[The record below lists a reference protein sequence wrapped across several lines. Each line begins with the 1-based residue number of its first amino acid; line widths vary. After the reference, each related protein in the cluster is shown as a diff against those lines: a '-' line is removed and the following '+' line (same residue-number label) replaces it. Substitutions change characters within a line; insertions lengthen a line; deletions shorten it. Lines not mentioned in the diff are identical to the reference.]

1 MLFSPFLLHYTE
13 HSIYTAAL
21 IYFQDQ
27 GVENMSSPAFQKFKS
42 LEKRSQSAGRPGPGP
57 IPAGPFTNERPSPDQ
72 GLGSSVS
79 SSTTSLQQPLI
90 KSADLLESNK
100 PEQASKMAALKA
112 QFFQEKLS
120 NSSNVTA
127 SNEKESNQT
136 TAENSS
142 AESQSETKGD
152 VDNNKVL
159 DRRKTSTDESS
170 GNTKL
175 DALAKGNQNDIKSMF
190 EEHIAVKKGLIPDPN
205 LDIGP
210 VVKMRRKVN
219 PNLPTPF
226 KKFEEE
232 EDIIKTKKRESV
244 PIDRKMFK
252 HFLNKFEDDQ
262 SRGAA
267 KKQCWKLTQKQKGVN
282 TSWSKKQEE
291 ARLLEERKIQEEI
304 AAIEAQAEKER
315 LEKIEE
321 ERILKEKEE
330 EELQRK
336 IKEAEEELKAAQ
348 EAEEKKKK
356 TKKKGKKK
364 AATTESKELPNLVAK
379 TCSDLKSK
387 YLESLKASKD
397 TCNKAPPPE
406 RPKGR
411 KIMDNPFEKQIQSE
425 IPASVK
431 KRELPAPR
439 ENRLGDLKKRFSQ
452 LMSNSDSPPTPGKL
466 NNNPASNDIEEKNVD
481 IKIQAADT
489 NDQTD
494 TSVSKESKGSP
505 AVSNRISLIQDAV
518 KGSFDK
524 LTNSKEKLSGAF
536 SSKKNKKPS
545 VADMQGYLISHVL
558 YDGQVKMDMED
569 VPEKKEEEEDDLF
582 AFLKETEEQS
592 YQITDEDLL
601 KDQYL
606 KGLHMYLSVLDDAPK
621 KAKKKQKKKK
631 KSDDPTPA
639 LKTQQVSSIKEQFEV
654 KKNNTEP
661 FAETESEVPKAE
673 PEQIIVDQK
682 VDKVKSLF
690 ESASKATRPQEPEKA
705 VKRQSRMISNHL
717 IQKFDKPEMVDELK
731 KQRDKER
738 EERKQERMRRLE
750 EERKKIE
757 EEMMKAK
764 KLEEERL
771 EKERQEQL
779 RKEEA
784 ARLEL
789 LKKEEEER
797 MKAAYEKMLA
807 EEIKKA
813 EVRNAHELEQKAKRE
828 QSEPAFKQKKVLGR
842 IQHIFQKKMEE
853 DSSKQTS
860 ANIGSVKGMAD
871 ELFSKK
877 DESLKSPTQTDPTLA
892 GVGGVLESVR
902 NKFETKEE
910 EEPIPLFRGVP
921 MVKKDIAAAK
931 AFEEME
937 LKMKNESEVMSPQT
951 PQTEWAWKKKDKAEL
966 HTIEVNKTEQ
976 ESGNPKPEKK
986 ISSRAKKSADR
997 QRELLEDIQAM
1008 NSRLSKRNALKEHE
1022 EKMEEYSKFME
1033 EIGDYLVEPDE
1044 SREES
1049 TFKDGI
1055 KNFISSKMAH
1065 KKPKPKKKMTQP
1077 NENKEIESI
1086 SKSSVAKLKEQ
1097 LYNSNDVTDSKTFEP
1112 TVTGNVNSLKSSLIQ
1127 QYTADTEKVSKQ
1139 EDEIEISSSVSAMKG
1154 IFEVEETGGDT
1165 ASLEKTKVKKK
1176 IVQVPEAQ
1184 EDETPKHKKNSF
1196 EWKYK
1201 KKSIQELQNFM
1212 SSHNELVPDT
1222 VNKAVE
1228 VAREVLEESVI
1239 QDKSTN
1245 DQEEDQID
1253 TYGKMIDEVEHYLCN
1268 PDKNKEEIEFKE
1280 QIERMLDLVEMP
1292 SKEKEKVDN
1301 STLRRKPKKLNMSLY
1316 MKGQDDEKYDD
1327 SERSP
1332 VFLKS
1337 KDTKTVKELQNKL
1350 FVDNDS
1356 PNTPDLLKELVV
1368 HTAGTSS
1375 LKKGFE
1381 KLSKDENVELIPA
1394 PKFAPQ
1400 KFFGDMLIGVSD
1412 TKSLEQLKS
1421 EGKETTWKW
1430 KQNAIGDLHTFMTG
1444 HLSHASKAIV
1454 ESHKN
1459 ILKADIELQN
1469 IQNTAQ
1475 NTCKVDKIN
1484 MERDGEMDKFLE
1496 NVKEYLNEPTKSFME
1511 DSFKTGVMSYL
1522 NLIEDGPKGEQT
1534 PDQEQGHKFL
1544 PSGQVTSM
1552 KEQLESQKSVAIPQ
1566 STKQISR
1573 LKKPS
1578 YVDTSQMQAKSKK
1591 HMSKSNSDEIK
1602 ESLVKKF
1609 FVDDKPKDMMKVPK
1623 TKLLAPV
1630 GLPPPVKQVKAE
1642 DLSKPIEPKKQWKP
1656 PQPINPSPF
1665 EKPKES
1671 KASQSK
1677 PKEKEKFVSKYA
1689 HITDEN
1695 EKKAAILAQFG
1706 CKPRPAKE
1714 EIIDSSSSSDADED
1728 MTDYIENDLMKNND
1742 LYAVYADRLRAKS
1755 PPKQKKKEPDSV
1767 DFLKGILGAMRKGES
1782 RNDLDSSSDDL
1793 SLSESP
1799 DKPYAPG
1806 SCSNLKARFENHQR
1820 NQGSPK
1826 SQRYVEKSSSFSNVG
1841 KLYEQSMQDK
1851 KHQNPTSS
1859 SGPRVGKIST
1869 SNFPSTHQQDFPD
1882 SGSSLR
1888 ARFEINQINRGRVPS
1903 TQRNDSESPKSQR
1916 FVEKSS
1922 SYSNVG
1928 KLYEKSMQDKK
1939 HMKPSHPLGQ
1949 NPGKIIV
1956 PDFESNPQQ
1965 PKRFLPGNH
1974 KIAKSASF
1982 HKFKQSFEVG
1992 EFDSDE
1998 DEDDYE
2004 QTDQRS
2010 QIQSELDEIR
2020 ASSRVQK
2027 MFSIN
2032 KPKNYQVERSSSSSA
2047 CFDHTRDQS
2056 CDYDEDVQTVT
2067 EARNS
2072 IRNIFEAS
2080 ASKVTYGGG
2089 KSLTEQLREKE
2100 KSAEDLNKPKKKT
2113 VQFSD
2118 RTWVLNTINKYFDVV
2133 DEEDEDGEGEEDG
2146 DDDDDEE
2153 VYSDEESEEEDE
2165 QVFSTQISAQ
2175 RVVYPSTSMP
2185 PYQATNPIAQQNP
2198 SRPPYPASKPV
2209 TQQDQSRPPYQA
2221 TKPITQ
2227 QLPSRPPIQATN
2239 SIIQQ
2244 NPLLDESLKA
2254 NLRAK
2259 FELSQINRG
2268 YTPSTQKQLSQ
2279 QQYDE
2284 MARKYAEESEEEDY
2298 DDEEIEEDEE
2308 EEYEEEL
2315 EVEDNEESPRNFS
2328 LLQRSASSSRMKGLF
2343 NTVLQKSASGA
2354 SLNPKLDISQFKANL
2369 TRHLQ
2374 RRESFTGSQVNVAQD
2389 NSESEE
2395 NDDESDEDCFEDC
2408 SEVPLDTKNY
2418 YRLPL

>member
-1 MLFSPFLLHYTE
+1 
-13 HSIYTAAL
+13 
-21 IYFQDQ
+21 
-27 GVENMSSPAFQKFKS
+27 MSSPAFQKFKS
-42 LEKRSQSAGRPGPGP
+42 LENRSQSAGRPGLGP
-57 IPAGPFTNERPSPDQ
+57 IPGPFINERPSPDQ

-90 KSADLLESNK
+90 KSTDLLEPNK

-120 NSSNVTA
+120 NSSIVKT
-127 SNEKESNQT
+127 SDEKESKQT
-136 TAENSS
+136 TAENSNS
-142 AESQSETKGD
+142 ESQNETNGGD
-152 VDNNKVL
+152 VDKNKVL
-159 DRRKTSTDESS
+159 DRQKKNTDESS

-190 EEHIAVKKGLIPDPN
+190 EEHIAVRKGLIPDPN

-315 LEKIEE
+315 LEKLEE

-330 EELQRK
+330 EELQCK
-336 IKEAEEELKAAQ
+336 MKEAEEELKAAQ

-356 TKKKGKKK
+356 TKKKVKKK

-387 YLESLKASKD
+387 YLESLKASKE
-397 TCNKAPPPE
+397 TSNKAPPPD

-452 LMSNSDSPPTPGKL
+452 LISNSESPPTPQKL
-466 NNNPASNDIEEKNVD
+466 NTDLASNDIDIKEKNVD
-481 IKIQAADT
+481 VKLHAADT

-494 TSVSKESKGSP
+494 STLSRESKGSP
-505 AVSNRISLIQDAV
+505 AVSNRISLIQSSVDAV
-518 KGSFDK
+518 KGSFEK

-639 LKTQQVSSIKEQFEV
+639 LKTQQVSSIKEQFEF

-661 FAETESEVPKAE
+661 VAETEGE

-690 ESASKATRPQEPEKA
+690 ESASKATKPQEPEKA

-738 EERKQERMRRLE
+738 EERKQERIRRLE

-764 KLEEERL
+764 KIEEERL

-779 RKEEA
+779 RKEES

-797 MKAAYEKMLA
+797 MKAAYEKMLE

-813 EVRNAHELEQKAKRE
+813 EARNAHELQQKAKRE

-877 DESLKSPTQTDPTLA
+877 DENLKSPTQTDPTLA

-902 NKFETKEE
+902 NKFENKEE
-910 EEPIPLFRGVP
+910 DEPIPLFRGVP
-921 MVKKDIAAAK
+921 MVKKESAAAK

-951 PQTEWAWKKKDKAEL
+951 PQTEWAWKKKDKAQLAQEL
-966 HTIEVNKTEQ
+966 NKTEQ
-976 ESGNPKPEKK
+976 EGNPKPEKK

-1022 EKMEEYSKFME
+1022 DKMEEYSKFME

-1055 KNFISSKMAH
+1055 KSFISSKIAH
-1065 KKPKPKKKMTQP
+1065 KKPKTKKKMTQP
-1077 NENKEIESI
+1077 IESKEIESI

-1097 LYNSNDVTDSKTFEP
+1097 LYNSNDVTDGKTFEP

-1127 QYTADTEKVSKQ
+1127 QYTASEKVPKQ
-1139 EDEIEISSSVSAMKG
+1139 EEEIEISSSVSAMKG

-1239 QDKSTN
+1239 HDKSSN

-1280 QIERMLDLVEMP
+1280 QIERYLDLVEMP
-1292 SKEKEKVDN
+1292 SKEKEKVDD

-1400 KFFGDMLIGVSD
+1400 KFFGDMLNGVSD

-1475 NTCKVDKIN
+1475 NTCKVDKIT
-1484 MERDGEMDKFLE
+1484 MERNEEMDKFLE
-1496 NVKEYLNEPTKSFME
+1496 NVKEYLNEPTKSFIE
-1511 DSFKTGVMSYL
+1511 DSVKTGVMSYL

-1552 KEQLESQKSVAIPQ
+1552 KDQLESQKPIAIPQ
-1566 STKQISR
+1566 STKQIGR
-1573 LKKPS
+1573 LRKPS
-1578 YVDTSQMQAKSKK
+1578 YVDTTQMQAKTKK
-1591 HMSKSNSDEIK
+1591 HMSKSNSDDIK

-1623 TKLLAPV
+1623 TKLVAPV

-1642 DLSKPIEPKKQWKP
+1642 DSSKPIEAKKQWKP
-1656 PQPINPSPF
+1656 PQPINPSPL

-1671 KASQSK
+1671 KTNHSK
-1677 PKEKEKFVSKYA
+1677 SKEKEKYVSKYA

-1714 EIIDSSSSSDADED
+1714 DKIDSSSSSDADED
-1728 MTDYIENDLMKNND
+1728 MTNYIENDLMKNND
-1742 LYAVYADRLRAKS
+1742 LYVVYGDRLRAKS
-1755 PPKQKKKEPDSV
+1755 PPKQKKKQPDSV

-1799 DKPYAPG
+1799 EKAYAPG
-1806 SCSNLKARFENHQR
+1806 SCSNIKARFENNQM

-1826 SQRYVEKSSSFSNVG
+1826 TQRYVEKSSSFSNVG

-1851 KHQNPTSS
+1851 KYQNPTSG

-1869 SNFPSTHQQDFPD
+1869 SKLPSTHQQDFPD
-1882 SGSSLR
+1882 SGSNLR

-1903 TQRNDSESPKSQR
+1903 TQRNDSESPKRQR

-1928 KLYEKSMQDKK
+1928 KLYEQSMKDKK
-1939 HMKPSHPLGQ
+1939 HMNPSTRSGQ

-1956 PDFESNPQQ
+1956 PDFESTPQQ

-1974 KIAKSASF
+1974 KVAKSASF

-1998 DEDDYE
+1998 DEDDYDDDAK

-2020 ASSRVQK
+2020 SSSRVQK

-2032 KPKNYQVERSSSSSA
+2032 KPKNFQVERSSSSSA
-2047 CFDHTRDQS
+2047 LLDHARGQS
-2056 CDYDEDVQTVT
+2056 CDYDEDVPTVT
-2067 EARNS
+2067 EARSS

-2080 ASKVTYGGG
+2080 ASKITYGGG

-2100 KSAEDLNKPKKKT
+2100 KSAEDLQKQPKKQ

-2133 DEEDEDGEGEEDG
+2133 DEEEEDEDGEGEGVEDG
-2146 DDDDDEE
+2146 DDDEE

-2185 PYQATNPIAQQNP
+2185 PYQATNTTNQQQP
-2198 SRPPYPASKPV
+2198 SRPPI
-2209 TQQDQSRPPYQA
+2209 QA
-2221 TKPITQ
+2221 TNPITQ

-2239 SIIQQ
+2239 PIAQQ
-2244 NPLLDESLKA
+2244 NPLVDESLKA

-2279 QQYDE
+2279 SKYDD
-2284 MARKYAEESEEEDY
+2284 MAKKYADEQSEEEDY
-2298 DDEEIEEDEE
+2298 DDEEDEE
-2308 EEYEEEL
+2308 GEEYEEEL
-2315 EVEDNEESPRNFS
+2315 EVEDDDGSPRNFS

-2343 NTVLQKSASGA
+2343 NAVLQKSASGA
-2354 SLNPKLDISQFKANL
+2354 SLNPHLDISQFKANL

-2374 RRESFTGSQVNVAQD
+2374 RRESFTGDQNVAQE

-2395 NDDESDEDCFEDC
+2395 NDESDEDCFEDC
-2408 SEVPLDTKNY
+2408 SEVPLETKNF

>member
-1 MLFSPFLLHYTE
+1 
-13 HSIYTAAL
+13 
-21 IYFQDQ
+21 
-27 GVENMSSPAFQKFKS
+27 MSSPAFQKFKS
-42 LEKRSQSAGRPGPGP
+42 LEKRSQSAGRPGPGA

-120 NSSNVTA
+120 NSSNDKT
-127 SNEKESNQT
+127 SNEKEAKET

-142 AESQSETKGD
+142 AESQSETKAD
-152 VDNNKVL
+152 VDKNKVL
-159 DRRKTSTDESS
+159 DRRKKSTDESS

-232 EDIIKTKKRESV
+232 EDIIKTKKRESM

-252 HFLNKFEDDQ
+252 HFLNKFEDDR

-267 KKQCWKLTQKQKGVN
+267 KKQCWKLTQEQKGVN

-315 LEKIEE
+315 LEKLEE
-321 ERILKEKEE
+321 ERIIKEKEE
-330 EELQRK
+330 EELQQK

-348 EAEEKKKK
+348 EAEEKINKK

-397 TCNKAPPPE
+397 TSNKAPPPE

-452 LMSNSDSPPTPGKL
+452 LISNSDSPSTPGKL
-466 NNNPASNDIEEKNVD
+466 TNNPESNEIAIHEKNLDV
-481 IKIQAADT
+481 KAQATDA

-494 TSVSKESKGSP
+494 SSLTKEPKGSP
-505 AVSNRISLIQDAV
+505 AVSNRISLIQSSVDAV
-518 KGSFDK
+518 KGSFEK

-592 YQITDEDLL
+592 YKITDEDLL
-601 KDQYL
+601 NDQYL

-631 KSDDPTPA
+631 KSDAPTPA
-639 LKTQQVSSIKEQFEV
+639 LKTQQVSSIKEQFEF

-661 FAETESEVPKAE
+661 VAETEAE

-690 ESASKATRPQEPEKA
+690 ESASKATKPQEPEKA

-738 EERKQERMRRLE
+738 EERKQERIRRLD

-757 EEMMKAK
+757 EDMMKAK

-779 RKEEA
+779 RREES

-797 MKAAYEKMLA
+797 MKVAYEKMLA
-807 EEIKKA
+807 EDIKKA
-813 EVRNAHELEQKAKRE
+813 EARNAHELQQKTKRE

-860 ANIGSVKGMAD
+860 GNIGSVKGMAD

-877 DESLKSPTQTDPTLA
+877 DEDIKSPTKTDPTLA
-892 GVGGVLESVR
+892 GVGGVLDSVR
-902 NKFETKEE
+902 NKFENKEE
-910 EEPIPLFRGVP
+910 DEPIPLSRGVP
-921 MVKKDIAAAK
+921 MVKKESAAAK
-931 AFEEME
+931 AFEDME

-951 PQTEWAWKKKDKAEL
+951 PQTEWAWKKKDKAQLNQEL
-966 HTIEVNKTEQ
+966 NKTEQ
-976 ESGNPKPEKK
+976 EGAPPKPEKK
-986 ISSRAKKSADR
+986 ISSKAKKSADR

-1055 KNFISSKMAH
+1055 KSFISSKIAH

-1077 NENKEIESI
+1077 IENKEIESI

-1097 LYNSNDVTDSKTFEP
+1097 LYNSNDVADSKTFEP

-1201 KKSIQELQNFM
+1201 KKSIHELQNFM

-1239 QDKSTN
+1239 KDKSSN

-1280 QIERMLDLVEMP
+1280 QIERYLDLVEMP

-1301 STLRRKPKKLNMSLY
+1301 STLGRKPKKLNMSLY
-1316 MKGQDDEKYDD
+1316 MKGQDGENYDD

-1356 PNTPDLLKELVV
+1356 PNTPDLLKELIV

-1381 KLSKDENVELIPA
+1381 RLSKDENVELMSA

-1469 IQNTAQ
+1469 IQNIAQ
-1475 NTCKVDKIN
+1475 NTCKVDKIT
-1484 MERDGEMDKFLE
+1484 MERNEEMDKFLE

-1511 DSFKTGVMSYL
+1511 DSVKTGVMSYL

-1552 KEQLESQKSVAIPQ
+1552 KEQLLESQKTNAIPQ
-1566 STKQISR
+1566 SNKQISR
-1573 LKKPS
+1573 LRKPS
-1578 YVDTSQMQAKSKK
+1578 YVDTSQMQAKSKR
-1591 HMSKSNSDEIK
+1591 HMSKSKSDDIK

-1623 TKLLAPV
+1623 TKLVAPV

-1656 PQPINPSPF
+1656 PQPINPSPL

-1671 KASQSK
+1671 KTSQSK
-1677 PKEKEKFVSKYA
+1677 PKEKEKFVSNYEKYA

-1695 EKKAAILAQFG
+1695 EKKAAILADCRSKLG
-1706 CKPRPAKE
+1706 CKPRPAKKDK
-1714 EIIDSSSSSDADED
+1714 IDSSSSSDADED
-1728 MTDYIENDLMKNND
+1728 MTNYIENDLMKNND
-1742 LYAVYADRLRAKS
+1742 LYVVYGDRLRAKS
-1755 PPKQKKKEPDSV
+1755 PPKQKEKQPDSI

-1799 DKPYAPG
+1799 EKAYAPG
-1806 SCSNLKARFENHQR
+1806 SCSNIKARFENNQM

-1841 KLYEQSMQDK
+1841 KLYEQSMKEK
-1851 KHQNPTSS
+1851 KYQNPTSG

-1869 SNFPSTHQQDFPD
+1869 SKLPSTHQQDFPD
-1882 SGSSLR
+1882 SGSNLR

-1903 TQRNDSESPKSQR
+1903 TQRNDSESPKRQK

-1928 KLYEKSMQDKK
+1928 KLYEQSMQDKK
-1939 HMKPSHPLGQ
+1939 HMNPSTHSGQ
-1949 NPGKIIV
+1949 NPGKIIL
-1956 PDFESNPQQ
+1956 PDFESTPQQ
-1965 PKRFLPGNH
+1965 PKGFLPRNH

-1998 DEDDYE
+1998 DEDDYDDDAK

-2020 ASSRVQK
+2020 SSSRVQK

-2032 KPKNYQVERSSSSSA
+2032 KPKNFQVERSSSSSA

-2080 ASKVTYGGG
+2080 ASKVTFGGG

-2100 KSAEDLNKPKKKT
+2100 KSAEDLNKPKKT

-2133 DEEDEDGEGEEDG
+2133 DEEDENGEGVEDG

-2153 VYSDEESEEEDE
+2153 VYSDEESEEENE

-2175 RVVYPSTSMP
+2175 RVVYPSTSIP
-2185 PYQATNPIAQQNP
+2185 PYQTTNPIAQQNP
-2198 SRPPYPASKPV
+2198 SRPPTNPV
-2209 TQQDQSRPPYQA
+2209 TQQLPSRPP
-2221 TKPITQ
+2221 TNPITQ
-2227 QLPSRPPIQATN
+2227 QLPSRPPTN
-2239 SIIQQ
+2239 PITQQ

-2268 YTPSTQKQLSQ
+2268 YTPSTQRQLSQ
-2279 QQYDE
+2279 SQYDD
-2284 MARKYAEESEEEDY
+2284 MAKKYAEEQSEEEDY
-2298 DDEEIEEDEE
+2298 DDEEDEEE

-2315 EVEDNEESPRNFS
+2315 EIEDDEESPRNFS

-2408 SEVPLDTKNY
+2408 SEVPLETKNF